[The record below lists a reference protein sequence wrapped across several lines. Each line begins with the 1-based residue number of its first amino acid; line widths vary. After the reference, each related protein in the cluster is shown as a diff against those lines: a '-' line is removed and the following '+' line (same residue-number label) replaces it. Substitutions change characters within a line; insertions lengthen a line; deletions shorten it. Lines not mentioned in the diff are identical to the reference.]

1 MSRHEPVDHREFV
14 VRLHRATPRTW
25 VTPTLV
31 ALNVA
36 VWLLNVASGLSP
48 FAPRAIDLLM
58 WGGNHLPLT
67 VEQPWRLAAA
77 TFLHGGLVHLAF
89 NMWSLWDTGR
99 LAERFYGNGQLLLM
113 YAVSG
118 LAGSIASL
126 FFSAR
131 TGVSVGASGAIFGVV
146 GCLLA
151 AIFTKAHKLPP
162 ALVQSMRSSMLMFVG
177 FSLFMG
183 FTAGFI
189 DNAAHIGGLAGGF
202 LMGMVL
208 AEKFDADEYR
218 RQAPVRAIV
227 ATLIAAL
234 VLGGAW
240 KLLPVPAA

>member
-1 MSRHEPVDHREFV
+1 VNAPVDHREFV
-14 VRLHRATPRTW
+14 WRLHEATPRTW

-31 ALNVA
+31 ALNVL
-36 VWLLNVASGLSP
+36 VWLLNVLAGMSP
-48 FAPRAIDLLM
+48 MSPRPIDLAM
-58 WGGNHLPLT
+58 WGANHLPLT
-67 VEQPWRLAAA
+67 VEQPWRLLAA
-77 TFLHGGLVHLAF
+77 TFLHGGIIHLAF
-89 NMWSLWDTGR
+89 NMWALWDTGR
-99 LAERFYGNGQLLLM
+99 LAERFYGNLQLGLIYLV
-113 YAVSG
+113 AGLSG
-118 LAGSIASL
+118 SVASL
-126 FFSAR
+126 FFAAR

-162 ALVQSMRSSMLMFVG
+162 VLVQSMRSSMLMFVG

-208 AEKFDADEYR
+208 AEKFDADEFR
-218 RQAPVRAIV
+218 RQAPLRAIV
-227 ATLIAAL
+227 AVLLAVMAL
-234 VLGGAW
+234 GAAW